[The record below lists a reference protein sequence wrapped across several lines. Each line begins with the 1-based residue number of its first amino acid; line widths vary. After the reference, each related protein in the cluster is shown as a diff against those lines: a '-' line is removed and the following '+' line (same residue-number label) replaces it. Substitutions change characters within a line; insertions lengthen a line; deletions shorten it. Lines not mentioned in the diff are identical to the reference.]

1 MLLAAHVSTNVRR
14 AQSLRAT
21 SILSTPTFA
30 LTAVH
35 AQMFALLAQ
44 SLRAN
49 NPTKNNKKRR
59 VSRGSPFFVPK
70 PCIPLPR
77 PDSSNKPQHW
87 QPTRPPTASPSKSL
101 TSSCNPSLPKSG
113 KHSLPHFACHTHL
126 ARQFLSAASCLA
138 TSCLPPSRARTFIIY
153 MPTAPPLELFQT
165 SALVFFQCRGHVRAL
180 WQKLLFVKIH
190 QTYIHLFFSLL
201 HLPRT

>member
-1 MLLAAHVSTNVRR
+1 VLLAAHVSTNVRR

-59 VSRGSPFFVPK
+59 VSRGSPFF
-70 PCIPLPR
+70 CAQTLHH
-77 PDSSNKPQHW
+77 N
-87 QPTRPPTASPSKSL
+87 
-101 TSSCNPSLPKSG
+101 NPSQPKSG
-113 KHSLPHFACHTHL
+113 KHTLPYAPC
-126 ARQFLSAASCLA
+126 LS
-138 TSCLPPSRARTFIIY
+138 PSRARTFIIY
-153 MPTAPPLELFQT
+153 IPTAPPLEFFLT
-165 SALVFFQCRGHVRAL
+165 SALVFFQCRGHIRAL

-190 QTYIHLFFSLL
+190 RIHTRLFFSPLRFV
-201 HLPRT
+201 RTKEFLRST